1 MDKKPIKNQIRI
13 LVLYSVFGVAMMFA
27 VMILV
32 FWITQE
38 IANLIPMALLIG
50 VLVWVAFKLF
60 NDAVAREQNK

>member
-1 MDKKPIKNQIRI
+1 MDKKPIKNRIKI

-32 FWITQE
+32 FWITEE
-38 IANLIPMALLIG
+38 IANLIPMGLLIG
-50 VLVWVAFKLF
+50 VLVGVAFKLF

>member
-1 MDKKPIKNQIRI
+1 MDKKPIKNQFKI
-13 LVLYSVFGVAMMFA
+13 LALYSVFGVALMFA

-50 VLVWVAFKLF
+50 VLVGLAFKLF
-60 NDAVAREQNK
+60 NDAIAREQNK

>member
-1 MDKKPIKNQIRI
+1 MDKKPIKNQFKI
-13 LVLYSVFGVAMMFA
+13 LVLYSVFGVALMFA

-38 IANLIPMALLIG
+38 IANLIPMGLLIG
-50 VLVWVAFKLF
+50 VLVGVAFKLF